1 MIRKCLYTLGAATA
15 AIAITMASSW
25 AQSITIAIG
34 SEPSTLDPQLRDDGG
49 ERQVNDN
56 IYETLMAR
64 TPEGELV
71 PGLAAA
77 APEKVDETTWQ
88 FKLRDGVKFH
98 NGEPFNA
105 DAVVASVERI
115 IDPANKSEQL
125 AYRFCCNG

>member
-1 MIRKCLYTLGAATA
+1 MNGTFRGILASAVLV
-15 AIAITMASSW
+15 MANGQFAPAL

-71 PGLAAA
+71 
-77 APEKVDETTWQ
+77 
-88 FKLRDGVKFH
+88 
-98 NGEPFNA
+98 
-105 DAVVASVERI
+105 
-115 IDPANKSEQL
+115 
-125 AYRFCCNG
+125 